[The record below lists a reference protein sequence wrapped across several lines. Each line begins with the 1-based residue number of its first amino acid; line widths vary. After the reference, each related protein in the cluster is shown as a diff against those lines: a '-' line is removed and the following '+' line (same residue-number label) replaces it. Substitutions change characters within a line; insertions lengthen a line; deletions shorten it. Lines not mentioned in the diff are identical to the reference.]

1 VETRRFWSRG
11 WVLSV
16 AAFALAPHLATAYD
30 WLQFNGDP
38 AHSGN
43 NTAET
48 ILGPGNVPALT
59 EKFQIALPAI
69 ADGAPAFLEGVS
81 TSAGIKDLLFVIT
94 IDGWILA
101 LDAANG
107 ATIWSHQNGPNGCI
121 ATNAV
126 PCFTTSSPAIDP
138 SRQYVYSYGL
148 DGYVHKYQV
157 GDGTEITTGGWPQ
170 LTTAKPFD
178 EKASSALSIATSG
191 GVTYLYVTHGGY
203 PTDLGDYQG
212 HVTAINL
219 GTGAQIVF
227 NAMCSDQAVHF
238 TTSSPNCSGRQSA
251 IWSRPGVIYDAGTDR
266 ILVGTGNSSTG
277 GNDGASFWSESV
289 LALRPDGTGA
299 AGKPLDAFTPVEHQ
313 DLDNNDADL
322 GSTAPAILPAPPNSN
337 VQHLAV
343 QGGKDR
349 LLRLINLANLSG
361 QGGPGHTGGEVQ
373 AAFKVPQGGMV
384 LAQPAVWINPAD
396 QSAWVFVGTDRG
408 MSALK
413 LSVDASDNPS
423 LSVVWADL
431 QSTGCSSTSP
441 LVANNVLYSFG
452 AGVVC
457 ARSPTTGAILW
468 TSPDLGKTHWQSPV
482 VANGVLYVADQ
493 SGRLTAFST
502 SAAPGGPVAVVEFYY
517 PALDHYFISSLQA
530 EIHALDTG
538 MFPGWARTGQ
548 VFNAYP
554 QSVPNAN
561 PTCRFYL
568 PPAYGDS
575 HFYSASPAEC
585 AAVQAKYPFFI
596 LETSALFYIALP
608 DPITGACP
616 AGTVPVYRVW
626 DNRVDTNHRYTTSLT
641 IREQMIAA
649 GWVPEGY
656 GPNAVIMCSP
666 Q

>member
-11 WVLSV
+11 RVLGV
-16 AAFALAPHLATAYD
+16 ATLALAPHLATAYD

-43 NTAET
+43 NAAET

-59 EKFQIALPAI
+59 QKFQIALPAI
-69 ADGAPAFLEGVS
+69 ADGAPAFLESVS
-81 TSAGIKDLLFVIT
+81 TAAGNKDLLFVT
-94 IDGWILA
+94 TTDGSILA

-138 SRQYVYSYGL
+138 NRQYVYSYGL

-157 GDGTEITTGGWPQ
+157 GDGTEITAGGWPE

-178 EKASSALSIATSG
+178 EKGSSALSIATSG
-191 GVTYLYVTHGGY
+191 GATYLYVTHGGY

-219 GTGAQIVF
+219 GTGAQGVF
-227 NAMCSDQAVHF
+227 NAMCSNQAVHF

-251 IWSRPGVIYDAGTDR
+251 IWSRPGVIYDAGSDR
-266 ILVGTGNSSTG
+266 IFVGTGNSSTG
-277 GNDGASFWSESV
+277 GNDGVSFWSESV

-299 AGKPLDAFTPVEHQ
+299 AGKPLDAFTPVAHQ
-313 DLDNNDADL
+313 DLDISDADL
-322 GSTAPAILPAPPNSN
+322 GSTAPAILPVPSNSN

-349 LLRLINLANLSG
+349 LLRLINLANLSA

-373 AAFKVPQGGMV
+373 TAFKVAQGGMV
-384 LAQPAVWINPAD
+384 LAQPAVWVNPAD
-396 QSAWVFVGTDRG
+396 RSAWVFVGTDRG

-413 LSVDASDNPS
+413 LSVDASGNPS
-423 LSVVWADL
+423 LSVVWADVA
-431 QSTGCSSTSP
+431 STATCPSTSP
-441 LVANNVLYSFG
+441 LVANGVVYSFG
-452 AGVVC
+452 AGLVC

-493 SGRLTAFST
+493 SARITAFSAPT
-502 SAAPGGPVAVVEFYY
+502 SLVAVVEFRYA
-517 PALDHYFISSLQA
+517 ALDHYFMSPLQIEIS
-530 EIHALDTG
+530 ALDAG
-538 MFPGWARTGQ
+538 MFPGWMRTGQ
-548 VFNAYP
+548 SFNGYP

-561 PTCRFYL
+561 PVCRFYL
-568 PPAYGDS
+568 PPPYGDS

-585 AAVQAKYPFFI
+585 AAVQAKYPFFV
-596 LETSALFYIALP
+596 LETSALFYIVLP

-626 DNRVDTNHRYTTSLT
+626 DNRADTNHRYTTSRA
-641 IREQMIAA
+641 IRDQMVAA
-649 GWVPEGY
+649 GWLAEGY
-656 GPNAVIMCSP
+656 GPDAVIMCSP